1 MIKPDISAPGNG
13 TTSTV
18 NGTGYGSFSGTSGA
32 TPHAGGTAA
41 LLLSVNP
48 NLTPADVSMILQTTS
63 VEKGASG
70 KDNRY
75 GAGRIDAYA
84 AYLLALSMI
93 PVELTSFSASA
104 DQNSVILSWSTATE
118 TNNAGFSVERKTP
131 VDERWIEIGFVPG
144 FGTTTEV
151 RNYSYKDVN
160 LLSGLYSYRLKQI
173 DYDGSVEYSNDVFAE
188 IGLPETFSLMQNY
201 PNPFNPTTNIKYAIV
216 NKQFVTLKVYDVLG
230 NEVVTLVNEYKPA
243 GNYEINFDASE
254 LSSGVYYYQLKTGS
268 SELNSGQSFIAAKKM
283 LLLK

>member
-1 MIKPDISAPGNG
+1 MM
-13 TTSTV
+13 
-18 NGTGYGSFSGTSGA
+18 F
-32 TPHAGGTAA
+32 
-41 LLLSVNP
+41 
-48 NLTPADVSMILQTTS
+48 
-63 VEKGASG
+63 
-70 KDNRY
+70 
-75 GAGRIDAYA
+75 
-84 AYLLALSMI
+84 
-93 PVELTSFSASA
+93 
-104 DQNSVILSWSTATE
+104 
-118 TNNAGFSVERKTP
+118 
-131 VDERWIEIGFVPG
+131 
-144 FGTTTEV
+144 
-151 RNYSYKDVN
+151 
-160 LLSGLYSYRLKQI
+160 
-173 DYDGSVEYSNDVFAE
+173 FAE